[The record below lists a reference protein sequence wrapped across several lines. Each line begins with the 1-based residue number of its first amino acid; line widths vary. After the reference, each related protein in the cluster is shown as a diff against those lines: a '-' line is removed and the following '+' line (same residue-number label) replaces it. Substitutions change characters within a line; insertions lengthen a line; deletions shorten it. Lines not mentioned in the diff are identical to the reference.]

1 MNKFLITLATL
12 VAFSLNGVA
21 FADAKVSGYLWHM
34 IGAGDDIDG
43 GITQKFSRFS
53 FGADTTTDN
62 GWTVGGSM
70 AIEYSTYNDPSKSG
84 YLPSSNSMY
93 VQTDMATISIGSTA
107 DATTGLIPRISAM
120 VPGAG
125 TDGGFPMLFDGGHL
139 SGNGVEFA
147 EAYYADAN
155 SKIHVA
161 LPSVNGFTVGLSYTP
176 SNEYGTKSNILR
188 RGSDVDGSHSD
199 VVNVAASYSGEMD
212 GMTYTVAVSSI
223 SGNSQGSN
231 GRSGTQAN
239 NNDLSSFTAGMKLG
253 MGNITVGA
261 HMYDNGASFG
271 SSTDADK
278 ASEAGYNVAATYA
291 MGNITIGVGMSHS
304 ELARGTNAQARATT
318 LTAAAASNVRED
330 TAVQVGI
337 GYDLGGGVNTFL
349 QLTNYTH
356 SDGDHATNE
365 ADPQILIG
373 GISLGF

>member
-1 MNKFLITLATL
+1 MNKFLITLATV
-12 VAFSLNGVA
+12 VAMALNGVA
-21 FADAKVSGYLWHM
+21 FADAKVSGFMWHM

-43 GITQKFSRFS
+43 GITQKFTRFS

-84 YLPSSNSMY
+84 YLPTSNSMY
-93 VQTDMATISIGSTA
+93 VQTDMATITIGGTA
-107 DATTGLIPRISAM
+107 DSTTALMPRVSAM

-147 EAYYADAN
+147 EAYYADSN
-155 SKIHVA
+155 SKINVA
-161 LPSVNGFTVGLSYTP
+161 LPSVNGFTVGVSYTP

-188 RGSDVDGSHSD
+188 RAGAVDGTHSD
-199 VVNVAASYSGEMD
+199 VVNVAASYAGEMD
-212 GMTYTVAVSSI
+212 GMSYTVAVSSI

-231 GRSGTQAN
+231 GRTGTQAN
-239 NNDLSSFTAGMKLG
+239 NNDLSSFTAGIKVA
-253 MGNITVGA
+253 MGNISIGA

-291 MGNITIGVGMSHS
+291 MGNITVGVGMSHS

-318 LTAAAASNVRED
+318 LTSAAAGNVRED
-330 TAVQVGI
+330 TAIQLGI
-337 GYDLGGGVNTFL
+337 GYDLGGGVNSFL
-349 QLTNYTH
+349 QLTNYNH
-356 SDGDHATNE
+356 SDGDHATTE